1 MFDFFIL
8 NTVIFLLQN
17 ALDFDPDAD
26 YVYSLNHTDVWLRG
40 IIDNRLATVEK
51 KYELMMESKL
61 LAHVT
66 VGKGGD
72 NYKVITAGISRFKM
86 KTSKI
91 TLFIDGMIEGA
102 EE

>member
-1 MFDFFIL
+1 M
-8 NTVIFLLQN
+8 
-17 ALDFDPDAD
+17 DFDPDAD

-51 KYELMMESKL
+51 KYELMMENKL
-61 LAHVT
+61 LEHAT
-66 VGKGGD
+66 VGTGGD
-72 NYKVITAGISRFKM
+72 DYKIITAGISRSKT

>member
-1 MFDFFIL
+1 
-8 NTVIFLLQN
+8 
-17 ALDFDPDAD
+17 
-26 YVYSLNHTDVWLRG
+26 
-40 IIDNRLATVEK
+40 
-51 KYELMMESKL
+51 MMESKL

-66 VGKGGD
+66 VGKSGN
-72 NYKVITAGISRFKM
+72 NYKVITAGISRSKM